1 MKEYQIIKIFFLL
14 LSFILFGCSDR
25 TPIINSDSPFIVEQ
39 IECVRP
45 QNGCNMSIYYGRTY
59 DMGKNS
65 GLWFETAPAIILPT
79 RMFQVGD
86 TIVLERKVNKLK
98 TE

>member
-14 LSFILFGCSDR
+14 LSVILFGCGDR
-25 TPIINSDSPFIVEQ
+25 TPIINSDVPFIVDK
-39 IECVRP
+39 IERYS
-45 QNGCNMSIYYGRTY
+45 NDGSLSTYYGRTY
-59 DMGKNS
+59 SMGDVR
-65 GLWFETAPAIILPT
+65 GIWFEKYPSIILPT